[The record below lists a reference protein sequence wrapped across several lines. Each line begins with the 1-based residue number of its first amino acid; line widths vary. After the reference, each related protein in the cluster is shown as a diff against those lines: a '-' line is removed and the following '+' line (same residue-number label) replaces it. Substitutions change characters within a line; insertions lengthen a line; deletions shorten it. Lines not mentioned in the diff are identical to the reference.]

1 LHDGIELDR
10 RGVPTAVICTEQFV
24 SSVRAQAEICGN
36 PLYPFVVVAHPI
48 GSLTKRELGERAD
61 AAVPRVVA
69 ILTGAP

>member
-1 LHDGIELDR
+1 M
-10 RGVPTAVICTEQFV
+10 PTAVICTEQFV

-48 GSLTKRELGERAD
+48 GSLTKRELEERAD

>member
-1 LHDGIELDR
+1 M
-10 RGVPTAVICTEQFV
+10 PTAVICTEQFV

-36 PLYPFVVVAHPI
+36 PLYPFAVVAHPI
-48 GSLTKRELGERAD
+48 GSLSKRELEERAD

>member
-1 LHDGIELDR
+1 M
-10 RGVPTAVICTEQFV
+10 ICTEQFV

-48 GSLTKRELGERAD
+48 GSLTKRELEERTD

>member
-1 LHDGIELDR
+1 MHDGIELER
-10 RGVPTAVICTEQFV
+10 RGVPTAVVCTEQFV

-48 GSLTKRELGERAD
+48 GSLTPRELEERAD

-69 ILTGAP
+69 ILTGAL